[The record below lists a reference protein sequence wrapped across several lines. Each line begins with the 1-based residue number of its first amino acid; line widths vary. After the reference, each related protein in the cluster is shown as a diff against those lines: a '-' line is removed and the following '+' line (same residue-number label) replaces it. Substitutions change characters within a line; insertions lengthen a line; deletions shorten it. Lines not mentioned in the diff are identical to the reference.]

1 MKEEIKHL
9 RQLLETGQ
17 KMAIST
23 KDFEKVLDNYEELE
37 QENALLKEQ
46 LLTKSEQEQSFQ
58 SLLEDNAKLKD
69 ENRKLANELVKH
81 LSSGTIAKI
90 NAHKYVNVLQE
101 INLIIDELK
110 QQYDYMEDYSEIKE
124 IEKKIKEVLA

>member
-1 MKEEIKHL
+1 MIITGIDCKECVYKKKL
-9 RQLLETGQ
+9 
-17 KMAIST
+17 
-23 KDFEKVLDNYEELE
+23 EELE

-69 ENRKLANELVKH
+69 KNKKLVNELVKH

-110 QQYDYMEDYSEIKE
+110 QQYDYMADYSEIKE
-124 IEKKIKEVLA
+124 IQEKINEVLK